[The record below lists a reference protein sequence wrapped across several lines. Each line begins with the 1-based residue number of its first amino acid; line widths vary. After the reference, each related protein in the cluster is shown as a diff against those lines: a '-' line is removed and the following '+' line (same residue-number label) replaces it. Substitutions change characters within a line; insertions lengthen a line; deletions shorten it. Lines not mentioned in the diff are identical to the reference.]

1 MMMMMQVVMHTHTPY
16 ATALGCLEDPSL
28 LMTHQN
34 SCRCGERASGH
45 VINLRQKLLVLVNY

>member
-1 MMMMMQVVMHTHTPY
+1 MILQVVMHTHTPY

-34 SCRCGERASGH
+34 SCRSALGSD
-45 VINLRQKLLVLVNY
+45 LVY